1 MHAIHIVPQ
10 IVMDIRNYNIGLGI
24 FIYENRLNPEH
35 LHWFTKF
42 ELEQIKRRTSRED
55 LNKEIDKLLE

>member
-1 MHAIHIVPQ
+1 MEAIHIVPQ
-10 IVMDIRNYNIGLGI
+10 VVADIRYFNISLGVLI
-24 FIYENRLNPEH
+24 HGHKLKPEH

-42 ELEQIKRRTSRED
+42 ELEQIKRRTNRED